1 MYAGLRRTSW
11 RGATVSGIGQIGV
24 AVPTFW
30 IGVLLITGFAV
41 TLQWLPSGGFPV
53 DSWRD
58 TGEAVRSMTL
68 PAITLA
74 LAQGA
79 VLMRYARSATID
91 VLQTEWF
98 RTARATGMST
108 RTALRVHGVRNVL
121 SPVVSVLGVQ
131 LATLVVGVIIVESVF
146 ALPGVGQMLLQDVSQ
161 RDVIKVQGTVAV
173 TTALVFVVG
182 FVVDAALRVI
192 DPRTRDRE

>member
-1 MYAGLRRTSW
+1 
-11 RGATVSGIGQIGV
+11 
-24 AVPTFW
+24 
-30 IGVLLITGFAV
+30 
-41 TLQWLPSGGFPV
+41 
-53 DSWRD
+53 
-58 TGEAVRSMTL
+58 
-68 PAITLA
+68 
-74 LAQGA
+74 
-79 VLMRYARSATID
+79 
-91 VLQTEWF
+91 
-98 RTARATGMST
+98 MST

-131 LATLVVGVIIVESVF
+131 LATLVVGAIIVESVF

-182 FVVDAALRVI
+182 FVVDAALNVI